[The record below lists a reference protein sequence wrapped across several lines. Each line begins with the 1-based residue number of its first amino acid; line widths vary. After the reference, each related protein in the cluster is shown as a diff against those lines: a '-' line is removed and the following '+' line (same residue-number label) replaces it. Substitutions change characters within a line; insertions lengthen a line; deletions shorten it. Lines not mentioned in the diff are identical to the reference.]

1 MNLLK
6 RWKQNRDGAT
16 MVEVGLLAPIVLLI
30 LIAIVELSVFVW
42 QWNSMQRT
50 VRTGVRLA
58 SLSAPVPSGLP
69 TLVSSTDGSFVGSYS
84 ISCDGSTRTCSSG
97 NYDSIAMTRLLTGGD
112 GICETQTNVSRRGL
126 CDMMPGIQEQNIL
139 IEYRSSLN
147 EISGAPGGL
156 QPIVTLKV
164 QNVSLN
170 YTLLSMFNGA
180 LVTLPSTSATALG
193 QDLSEGAFK

>member
-1 MNLLK
+1 MTLLK
-6 RWKQNRDGAT
+6 RWRQNRSGAT

-30 LIAIVELSVFVW
+30 LVAIVELSIFVW
-42 QWNSMQRT
+42 QWNSLQRT

-58 SLSAPVPSGLP
+58 TMSAPVPSELSS
-69 TLVSSTDGSFVGSYS
+69 LVSSSVGTSVGDYV

-97 NYDSIAMTRLLTGGD
+97 NYDTTAMNRILTGGD
-112 GICETQTNVSRRGL
+112 GICASQTNVSRRGL
-126 CDMMPGIQEQNIL
+126 CDMMPGIQEQNIY

-147 EISGAPGGL
+147 EVSGAPGGL

-164 QNVSLN
+164 KNVGLS
-170 YTLLSMFNGA
+170 YTLLSAFNGA
-180 LVTLPSTSATALG
+180 LNSLPSTSATAMG